1 MGFLPGR
8 RFFGS
13 STARPPRRV
22 VTIIVVRGAVLAEIQ
37 SYNALHPATAPET
50 WSN

>member
-1 MGFLPGR
+1 MGLLPGR

-22 VTIIVVRGAVLAEIQ
+22 VTTAFVSGAGAAEVQ
-37 SYNALHPATAPET
+37 
-50 WSN
+50 